1 MSRKDRRRVLMIALP
16 PELLAAVR
24 RRAADRRGL
33 GDTMRLMVAEAIG
46 LPLGEMPAAPDPAPG
61 SRRLALQLPPPLRR
75 RLAERAAETGLDPA
89 EIVRR
94 CVCASA
100 FRQGGDTPDRP

>member
-24 RRAADRRGL
+24 RRAADHRGL

-46 LPLGEMPAAPDPAPG
+46 LPLPELPDAAPV

-75 RLAERAAETGLDPA
+75 RLVDRAAETGLEPA

-100 FRQGGDTPDRP
+100 FLQGGDTPDRP